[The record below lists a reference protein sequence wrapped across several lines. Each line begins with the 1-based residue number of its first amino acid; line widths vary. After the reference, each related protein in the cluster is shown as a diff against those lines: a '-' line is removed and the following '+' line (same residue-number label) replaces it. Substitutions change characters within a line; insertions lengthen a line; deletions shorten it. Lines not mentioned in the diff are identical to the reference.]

1 MTDIAALHSR
11 FGIPGVVDVAAAA
24 GDLPAI
30 AITTPHSE
38 ALVYLHGA
46 HVAHFQIHGKEPVLF
61 LSDRSLFAPDKAI
74 RGGVPVV
81 FPWFGPNKTDPKAP
95 SHGFARTAPWTLQ
108 GAAQQADGSVTVTLT
123 LRDSEITRALW
134 PHAFEL
140 EYRITVS
147 DLLTLELTVRNLGPD
162 AFTFEEAF
170 HSYFTVED
178 VRQITIAGLSGREYL
193 DKTQNMAPFRQDDPE
208 LKIES
213 ETDRHYL
220 ATRDSVMITD
230 HSLDRRIS
238 IDKEN
243 SEVTVVW
250 NPWIEKAK
258 AMADLGDDEWQ
269 NFVCVETANA
279 YDFAVELLPGGV
291 HAMKATIAV

>member
-108 GAAQQADGSVTVTLT
+108 GAAQ
-123 LRDSEITRALW
+123 
-134 PHAFEL
+134 
-140 EYRITVS
+140 
-147 DLLTLELTVRNLGPD
+147 
-162 AFTFEEAF
+162 
-170 HSYFTVED
+170 
-178 VRQITIAGLSGREYL
+178 
-193 DKTQNMAPFRQDDPE
+193 
-208 LKIES
+208 
-213 ETDRHYL
+213 
-220 ATRDSVMITD
+220 
-230 HSLDRRIS
+230 
-238 IDKEN
+238 
-243 SEVTVVW
+243 
-250 NPWIEKAK
+250 
-258 AMADLGDDEWQ
+258 
-269 NFVCVETANA
+269 
-279 YDFAVELLPGGV
+279 
-291 HAMKATIAV
+291 